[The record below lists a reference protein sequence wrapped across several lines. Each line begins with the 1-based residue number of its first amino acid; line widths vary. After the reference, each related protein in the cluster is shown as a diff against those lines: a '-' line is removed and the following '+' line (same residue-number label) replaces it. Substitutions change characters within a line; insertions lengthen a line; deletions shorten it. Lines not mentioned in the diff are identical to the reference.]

1 MQQQI
6 TGYFKSEDLLS
17 VMEDKLGVKSFVDQV
32 IGNASVMSQ
41 IIMSLKIINVHS
53 GASPEIIDL
62 TITRVNFNKVTLTGT
77 LSMVY
82 QLKLYWGCSLSS
94 TQNKTETIWNFDING
109 LDNSI
114 NFRSAQESERSTYE
128 EF

>member
-6 TGYFKSEDLLS
+6 TGYFKSEDLIS
-17 VMEDKLGVKSFVDQV
+17 VMEDKLVVKSFVDQI

-62 TITRVNFNKVTLTGT
+62 TITRVNFNKITMTGT

-82 QLKLYWGCSLSS
+82 QLKLYWGCSLNS

-109 LDNSI
+109 VDNSI
-114 NFRSAQESERSTYE
+114 NFRSAQDSERSTYE